1 MTSRGSI
8 LDPGFLVQQSSAME
22 PTDTQLLL
30 ACAAGDEAAWELLIE
45 RYQRLIYTIPRRA
58 GLDENQTAEVFQDVF
73 ATLVD
78 KLKEIEQPERL
89 QAWLVTTARR
99 KTWRVLLRDHKHTSS
114 SYDESVEREA
124 ASVADPAPL
133 PDELLLKLEEQ
144 HQVRT
149 AVKAM
154 DPRCRELLSLLFY
167 SSEPLSYLEIARIL
181 KTTEGSI
188 GPTRARCL
196 KKLLR
201 LIAK

>member
-1 MTSRGSI
+1 
-8 LDPGFLVQQSSAME
+8 ME

-30 ACAAGDEAAWELLIE
+30 ACAAGDDAAWELLIE

-58 GLDENQTAEVFQDVF
+58 GLDEDQTAEVFQDVF

-99 KTWRVLLRDHKHTSS
+99 KTWRVLLRDHKRTSAAD
-114 SYDESVEREA
+114 DESVEYQA
-124 ASVADPAPL
+124 GKVADPAPL

-144 HQVRT
+144 HQLRA

-154 DPRCRELLSLLFY
+154 DPRCRKLLGLLFY